1 MAVGGWDP
9 DETFVG
15 GRTIW
20 LPAGVQTLDV
30 TAEDRVATTLTATV
44 EAGKP
49 QTLRAKL
56 EPVPAAPIDVPTPTD
71 PAKVPPVDQDRFPGR
86 VPSHSEGNWPDGV
99 PPSRPSRRPALI
111 ATVATGV
118 VGLGAVGA
126 YVLALSK
133 ASDARGEVPGSPH
146 DAFEDAARAWRAV
159 AVGGAALAAVGAGVS
174 AYLWYRSSRATVGV
188 APTSDGATAF
198 VAGTF

>member
-1 MAVGGWDP
+1 MG
-9 DETFVG
+9 
-15 GRTIW
+15 
-20 LPAGVQTLDV
+20 
-30 TAEDRVATTLTATV
+30 TV
-44 EAGKP
+44 RE
-49 QTLRAKL
+49 
-56 EPVPAAPIDVPTPTD
+56 
-71 PAKVPPVDQDRFPGR
+71 
-86 VPSHSEGNWPDGV
+86 
-99 PPSRPSRRPALI
+99 
-111 ATVATGV
+111 GV

-174 AYLWYRSSRATVGV
+174 AYLWYRSRATVGV